1 MTDLDRAIRQRV
13 EDFVQEMTE
22 LVRQAALESV
32 SAALGTPGA
41 AAGPRGSLRGK
52 GAKRAAAG
60 FVAKRGGKRTARE
73 LEQQGAALVTMIRQT
88 PGIRADQLAKAMGVM
103 TRDLALPI
111 KKLLADKAITKKGQK
126 RATAYFAARAK

>member
-1 MTDLDRAIRQRV
+1 MTDLDHAIRQRV

-32 SAALGTPGA
+32 SAALGTPGGA
-41 AAGPRGSLRGK
+41 ALRAK
-52 GAKRAAAG
+52 GGKRASAG
-60 FVAKRGGKRTARE
+60 FVSKRGGKRTAKE
-73 LEQQGAALVTMIRQT
+73 LEQQGSALVTMIRQT

-111 KKLLADKAITKKGQK
+111 KKLLTDKAITKKGQK
-126 RATAYFAARAK
+126 RATAYFVARAK

>member
-32 SAALGTPGA
+32 SAALG
-41 AAGPRGSLRGK
+41 AGSAGSSQRSR
-52 GAKRAAAG
+52 GAKRPATG
-60 FVAKRGGKRTARE
+60 FVAKRGGKRTAGE
-73 LEQQGAALVTMIRQT
+73 LEQQGGVLVTMIRQT
-88 PGIRADQLAKAMGVM
+88 PGIRADQLAKSMGVM

-111 KKLLADKAITKKGQK
+111 KKLLADKTITKKGQK
-126 RATAYFAARAK
+126 RATAYFVARAK

>member
-1 MTDLDRAIRQRV
+1 MTDLDHAIRQRV

-41 AAGPRGSLRGK
+41 SASRAKGGK
-52 GAKRAAAG
+52 RTTAG
-60 FVAKRGGKRTARE
+60 FVAKRGGKRTAKE
-73 LEQQGAALVTMIRQT
+73 LEQQGGALVTMIRQT

-126 RATAYFAARAK
+126 RATAYFVARTK

>member
-32 SAALGTPGA
+32 SAALGTP
-41 AAGPRGSLRGK
+41 AAGQRSRGAT
-52 GAKRAAAG
+52 AKRPAAG
-60 FVAKRGGKRTARE
+60 FVAKSGGKRTARE
-73 LEQQGAALVTMIRQT
+73 LEQQGTALVTMIRQT

-126 RATAYFAARAK
+126 RATAYFVARSK

>member
-41 AAGPRGSLRGK
+41 ASAPRTRATKRG
-52 GAKRAAAG
+52 AAG
-60 FVAKRGGKRTARE
+60 FVAKRGGKRTAKE
-73 LEQQGAALVTMIRQT
+73 LEQQGSALVSMIRQT

-126 RATAYFAARAK
+126 RATAYFVAKAK

>member
-1 MTDLDRAIRQRV
+1 LSVTDLDRAIRQRV

-32 SAALGTPGA
+32 SAALGTPGPGA
-41 AAGPRGSLRGK
+41 SQRARGA
-52 GAKRAAAG
+52 AKRPAAS
-60 FVAKRGGKRTARE
+60 FVAKSGGKRTAKE
-73 LEQQGAALVTMIRQT
+73 LEQQGNALVSMIRQT

-111 KKLLADKAITKKGQK
+111 KKLLADKVISKKGQK
-126 RATAYFAARAK
+126 RATAYFAARSK

>member
-1 MTDLDRAIRQRV
+1 VTDLDRAIRQRV

-32 SAALGTPGA
+32 SAALGTP
-41 AAGPRGSLRGK
+41 AAGQRSRGAT
-52 GAKRAAAG
+52 AKRPAAG
-60 FVAKRGGKRTARE
+60 FVAKSGGKRTARE
-73 LEQQGAALVTMIRQT
+73 LEQQGTALVTMIRQT

-126 RATAYFAARAK
+126 RATAYFVARSK

>member
-32 SAALGTPGA
+32 SAALGTPG
-41 AAGPRGSLRGK
+41 GGGSPRGKAGKRG
-52 GAKRAAAG
+52 GSS
-60 FVAKRGGKRTARE
+60 FVAKRGGKRTAQE
-73 LEQQGAALVTMIRQT
+73 LEQQGSALVTMIRQT

-126 RATAYFAARAK
+126 RATAYFVARSKAS

>member
-1 MTDLDRAIRQRV
+1 VTDLDRAIRQRV

-41 AAGPRGSLRGK
+41 GPAKGK
-52 GAKRAAAG
+52 SAKRASAG
-60 FVAKRGGKRTARE
+60 FVAKRGGKRTAQE
-73 LEQQGAALVTMIRQT
+73 LEQQGSALVTMIRQT

-126 RATAYFAARAK
+126 RATAYFVARSK

>member
-41 AAGPRGSLRGK
+41 ASPKARTGG
-52 GAKRAAAG
+52 KRAAAG
-60 FVAKRGGKRTARE
+60 FVAKRGGKRTAKE
-73 LEQQGAALVTMIRQT
+73 LEQQGGALVNMIRQT
-88 PGIRADQLAKAMGVM
+88 PGIRADQLAKAMGVE

-111 KKLLADKAITKKGQK
+111 KKLLADKTITKKGQK
-126 RATAYFAARAK
+126 RATAYFVARSK